1 MAINRN
7 AFTDASAQPEKRSN
21 RIYKDFNLN
30 FSRHPITGDI
40 ATLSDVDAVKRS
52 VRNLVNTNFYERP
65 FHPEIGSNIRASL
78 FEPVSPIIAEM
89 LSKHVEDLINNF
101 EPRVELA
108 SVTAFGDIDNNQYNI
123 TIEFYLLNSPDG
135 LQEINLFLQRLR

>member
-21 RIYKDFNLN
+21 RIYKDLNLN

-123 TIEFYLLNSPDG
+123 NIEFYLLNSPDG

>member
-1 MAINRN
+1 
-7 AFTDASAQPEKRSN
+7 
-21 RIYKDFNLN
+21 
-30 FSRHPITGDI
+30 
-40 ATLSDVDAVKRS
+40 